1 LKELLVEELTELSSK
16 MELLFLFQQGEL
28 LFLFQ
33 QGRADGT
40 AQSRR
45 NCSFS
50 FNKELFQQGVRY
62 GTLSPELFQQGVRY
76 GTLSPEL
83 FQQGVRYGTLSTRS
97 PLLAVST
104 RSSFVFD
111 KTKLFQQGV
120 RTALKEQFRL
130 IKDGRLPQ
138 ERGQET

>member
-1 LKELLVEELTELSSK
+1 MKELLVEELTELSSK
-16 MELLFLFQQGEL
+16 MQLLFLFQQAEL

-45 NCSFS
+45 NCFFS
-50 FNKELFQQGVRY
+50 FNK
-62 GTLSPELFQQGVRY
+62 ELFQQGVRY